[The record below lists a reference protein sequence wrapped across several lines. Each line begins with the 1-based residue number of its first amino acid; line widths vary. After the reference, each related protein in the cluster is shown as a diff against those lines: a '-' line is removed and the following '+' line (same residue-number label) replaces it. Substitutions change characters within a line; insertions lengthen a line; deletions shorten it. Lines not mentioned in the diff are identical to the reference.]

1 MYGLRFIRPVRLA
14 CTPRGA
20 VATWLAVLT
29 AACLARM
36 ATIPRRTRTGTA
48 CPGMLMINSPQKGIS
63 VSLRLWLD
71 H

>member
-1 MYGLRFIRPVRLA
+1 MRGDVTVYSPKNVL
-14 CTPRGA
+14 CTMG
-20 VATWLAVLT
+20 
-29 AACLARM
+29 M
-36 ATIPRRTRTGTA
+36 ATIPRRTRAGTA